1 MHQINRR
8 DALGFLGL
16 LAGTACRAPSGRD
29 DDVALLRQPRRP
41 VAGALSPLPL
51 HDVQLGGYLGR
62 KLDLCVRNRIFAVD
76 PRQLVE
82 PFRHRQERQC
92 WQTEFWGKWFLSAT
106 AACEYTGNQE
116 WQARLRQSVQELL
129 ATQSPDGYIGNYAPD
144 SHLKAWD
151 VWGQK
156 YTLLGLLAW
165 HSLTA
170 DPASLEGARRLADHL
185 LGEVG
190 PGKADIVTLGLY
202 RGMASSSVLEPV
214 VQLYRRTRDERYLRF
229 AEHIVARWYSPRGPH
244 LIEKALAGVPVAERF
259 PRPKNWWSWENG
271 QKAYEMMSCYD
282 GLLELYGETGW
293 ADCLSAAVRTYQNI
307 HDTEINVA
315 GSGASDECW
324 YGGQAHQAQPAH
336 HTMET
341 CVATSWMQLCARL
354 LRITGDA
361 RFGDEIEQTAYN
373 ALLCAMTHDG
383 SSFAQYSALEGI
395 RELGPPQCGMG
406 LNCCVANGPR
416 GIMLLPEAA
425 VMMHQEGPA
434 VILYSTG
441 VWRLRLP
448 SGVSCGLTA
457 KTDYPASG
465 NVDLV
470 LSPERPVSFPLR
482 LRIPAWSRET
492 SLAVN
497 GSPLGGVQ
505 PGAWALVERLWR
517 PGDRV
522 SLRLD
527 MRGRI
532 LRATDSSRSYVAV
545 ARGPVALARDVRLAQ
560 PGSIGETV
568 AGIPKE
574 QEYLALKGVT
584 PPAGIEM
591 AFVAGAGGEPR
602 LCDYA
607 SAGNTW
613 DDRSRFRV
621 WLQV

>member
-1 MHQINRR
+1 MRKISRR

-16 LAGTACRAPSGRD
+16 LAGTSCRKPSERD
-29 DDVALLRQPRRP
+29 DDVRLLGQPRRP
-41 VAGALSPLPL
+41 VADALSPLPL
-51 HDVQLGGYLGR
+51 RDVQLRGYLGR
-62 KLDLCVRNRIFAVD
+62 KLDLCIRNRIFALD

-82 PFRHRQERQC
+82 PFRRRQERQC
-92 WQTEFWGKWFLSAT
+92 WQTEFWGKWLSSAA
-106 AACEYTGNQE
+106 AACEYTGNQQ

-129 ATQSPDGYIGNYAPD
+129 ATQGPDGYIGNYAPD

-151 VWGQK
+151 VWGRK

-165 HSLTA
+165 HGLTA

-202 RGMASSSVLEPV
+202 RGMASSSVLGPV
-214 VQLYRRTRDERYLRF
+214 VELYRRTREERYLRF
-229 AEHIVARWYSPRGPH
+229 AEYVVARWYSPRGPH

-259 PRPKNWWSWENG
+259 PRPEKWWSWENG
-271 QKAYEMMSCYD
+271 QKAYEMMSCYT
-282 GLLELYGETGW
+282 GLLELYRETGW
-293 ADCLSAAVRTYQNI
+293 PDCLKAAVRTYENI
-307 HDTEINVA
+307 HDTEINIA
-315 GSGASDECW
+315 GSGSADECW
-324 YGGQAHQAQPAH
+324 YGGQARQAQPAH
-336 HTMET
+336 RPMET
-341 CVATSWMQLCARL
+341 CVATSWIELSARL
-354 LRITGDA
+354 LRITGEA
-361 RFGDEIEQTAYN
+361 RFGDEIEKTAYN
-373 ALLCAMTHDG
+373 ALLGAMTPDG
-383 SSFAQYSALEGI
+383 SSFAQYSSLDGI

-416 GIMLLPEAA
+416 GLMLLPETA
-425 VMMHQEGPA
+425 VMMHQEGPS
-434 VILYSTG
+434 VTLYSSG

-448 SGVSCGLTA
+448 SGVSCRLEG

-465 NVDLV
+465 NVDIV
-470 LSPERPVSFPLR
+470 LRPERPVSFPLR

-497 GSPLGGVQ
+497 GSPLSGVE
-505 PGAWALVERLWR
+505 PGAWALVERRWR

-522 SLRLD
+522 SLQLD
-527 MRGRI
+527 LRGRI

-574 QEYLALKGVT
+574 QEHIAVQGVP

-591 AFVAGAGGEPR
+591 AFVAGADAELR

-613 DDRSRFRV
+613 NDRSRFRV
-621 WLQV
+621 WMPV

>member
-1 MHQINRR
+1 MQKISRR

-16 LAGTACRAPSGRD
+16 LAGTSCRKPSERD
-29 DDVALLRQPRRP
+29 GDVRLLGQPRRP
-41 VAGALSPLPL
+41 VADALSPLPL
-51 HDVQLGGYLGR
+51 HDVQLSGYLGR
-62 KLDLCVRNRIFAVD
+62 KLDLCIRNRIFALD

-82 PFRHRQERQC
+82 PFRRRQERQC
-92 WQTEFWGKWFLSAT
+92 WQTEFWGKWLSAAA

-129 ATQSPDGYIGNYAPD
+129 ATQDPDGYIGNYAPD
-144 SHLKAWD
+144 SHLKSWD
-151 VWGQK
+151 IWGRK

-185 LGEVG
+185 LSEVG

-202 RGMASSSVLEPV
+202 RGMASSSVLGPV
-214 VQLYRRTRDERYLRF
+214 VELYRRTREERYLRF
-229 AEHIVARWYSPRGPH
+229 AEYIVARWYSPRGPH

-259 PRPKNWWSWENG
+259 PRPEKWWSWENG
-271 QKAYEMMSCYD
+271 QKAYEMMSCYT
-282 GLLELYGETGW
+282 GLLELYRETGW
-293 ADCLSAAVRTYQNI
+293 KDCLNAAVRTYENI

-315 GSGASDECW
+315 GSGSADECW
-324 YGGQAHQAQPAH
+324 YGGQARQAQPAH
-336 HTMET
+336 RAMET
-341 CVATSWMQLCARL
+341 CVATSWIELSARL

-361 RFGDEIEQTAYN
+361 RFGDEIEKTAYN
-373 ALLCAMTHDG
+373 ALLGAMTPDG
-383 SSFAQYSALEGI
+383 SSFAQYSSLDGV
-395 RELGPPQCGMG
+395 RELGPPQCGMN

-416 GIMLLPEAA
+416 GLMLLGEAA
-425 VMMHQEGPA
+425 VVMHQEGPC
-434 VILYSTG
+434 VTLYSGG

-448 SGVSCGLTA
+448 SGVFCRLEA

-465 NVDLV
+465 NVDIV
-470 LSPERPVSFPLR
+470 LRPERPVSFPLR

-497 GSPLGGVQ
+497 GSPLSGVE
-505 PGAWALVERLWR
+505 PGAWALVERRWR
-517 PGDRV
+517 PGDHV

-527 MRGRI
+527 LRGRI

-545 ARGPVALARDVRLAQ
+545 ARGPLALARDVRLAQ

-568 AGIPKE
+568 AAIPKE
-574 QEYLALKGVT
+574 QEHIAMQSVP

-591 AFVAGAGGEPR
+591 AFVAGAGGELP

-613 DDRSRFRV
+613 NDRSRFRV
-621 WLQV
+621 WMPV